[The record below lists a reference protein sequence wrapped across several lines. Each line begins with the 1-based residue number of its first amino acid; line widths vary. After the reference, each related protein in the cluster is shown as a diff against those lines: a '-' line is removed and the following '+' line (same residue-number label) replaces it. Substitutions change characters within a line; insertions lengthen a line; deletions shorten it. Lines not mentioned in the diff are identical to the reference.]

1 MIAGGTV
8 CGSMDHRPPNQ
19 SLRGVERGAM
29 STVAFGANLL
39 AMFRKHATEEGD
51 SPFLWAKENGV
62 YRSWSWRRVADE
74 ADRLSRAFRQLGLE
88 TGDRVMLVAENRPEW
103 CVADLAV
110 LGAGGITVPAY
121 TTNTVKDHE
130 HILNHAEAKMV
141 VCAGR
146 ALAKRLL
153 PAIKN
158 APSVKSM
165 LFIEPLADAGEL
177 PVSAMTWSDA
187 LALGDRSPSTDLAS
201 SIQADDIACFIY
213 TSGTGGT
220 PKGVM
225 QTHRNIMSN
234 LEGAYDLVQQ
244 LGIGDRERFL
254 SFLPLSHSYEHTAG
268 QFFPI
273 SIGAEIYYAE
283 GVETLSSNLIE
294 AKPTIL
300 TCVPRLYEVLRQK
313 ILAGVVRQGG
323 LKKLLFDLAVK
334 LGSKRYEQGGSLNA
348 LESPVDRVLDRLVR
362 AKVAERFGGS
372 LKAMISGGAP
382 LNYEVGLFFVSLGLP
397 VLQGYGQTEAAP
409 VISANLPGK
418 SKLDTVGPPFKGVEL
433 KIAPDGEILVRGPNV
448 MRGYWK
454 DEAATAR
461 TIVDGWL
468 HTGDVGVLDD
478 DGYLKITDRK
488 KDIIV
493 NSGGDNISPQRIEGV
508 MLLEPEIGQAFIYG
522 DQKPYLVALIVPDS
536 ATMESYAKEIGGP
549 ADLGELVKDSGFRQ
563 RLGEAVK
570 RANANLSAIER
581 IRKFEIMTE
590 PFGLENGLMTPT
602 MKLRRP
608 RIIERHGKLLESL
621 YTAGR

>member
-1 MIAGGTV
+1 
-8 CGSMDHRPPNQ
+8 
-19 SLRGVERGAM
+19 M
-29 STVAFGANLL
+29 STVAFDSNLL
-39 AMFRKHATEEGD
+39 SMFQRHAAEGGD
-51 SPFLWAKENGV
+51 NPFLWAKQSRV
-62 YRSWSWRRVADE
+62 YRPWSWRRVADE
-74 ADRLSRAFRQLGLE
+74 AERLSRAFHQLGLK

-103 CVADLAV
+103 CIADLAV

-130 HILNHAEAKMV
+130 HILNHSEAKMV

-146 ALAKRLL
+146 SLAKRLI

-158 APSVKSM
+158 APSVKSL
-165 LFIEPLADAGEL
+165 LFIEPLVETSEL
-177 PVSAMTWSDA
+177 PVSAMAWNDA
-187 LALGDRSPSTDLAS
+187 LALGDRSPSLGIDG
-201 SIQADDIACFIY
+201 SIGPHDVACFIY

-234 LEGAYDLVQQ
+234 LEGAYELVKQ

-254 SFLPLSHSYEHTAG
+254 SFLPLSHAYEHTAG

-300 TCVPRLYEVLRQK
+300 TCVPRLYEALRQK
-313 ILAGVVRQGG
+313 ILTGVARQGG
-323 LKKLLFDLAVK
+323 AKKLLFDLAVK
-334 LGSKRYEQGGSLNA
+334 LGAKRYEQNGSLNA
-348 LESPVDRVLDRLVR
+348 LENVVDQLLDRLVR
-362 AKVAERFGGS
+362 TKVAERFGGS

-409 VISANLPGK
+409 VVSANLPSR
-418 SKLDTVGPPFKGVEL
+418 SKLDTVGPPFKGVEIR
-433 KIAPDGEILVRGPNV
+433 IAPDGEILVRGPNV
-448 MRGYWK
+448 MKGYWK
-454 DEAATAR
+454 DEEATSR

-493 NSGGDNISPQRIEGV
+493 NSGGDNISPQRVEGV
-508 MLLEPEIGQAFIYG
+508 LLLEPEIGQALIYG
-522 DQKPYLVALIVPDS
+522 EQKPYLVALIVPDS
-536 ATMESYAKEIGGP
+536 GMIEAYAKETG
-549 ADLGELVKDSGFRQ
+549 ATQDLAELAKDAAFRQ
-563 RLGEAVK
+563 RLGEAIK

-590 PFGLENGLMTPT
+590 VFAVENGMMTPT
-602 MKLRRP
+602 LKLRRP
-608 RIIERHGKLLESL
+608 KIIERHGPLLESL
-621 YTAGR
+621 YSAGR